1 MALGAMLLVVG
12 GGNMMTVNAQEVSPY
27 ATEVVEIKLPQ
38 SHWP

>member
-1 MALGAMLLVVG
+1 MALGAMLLVV